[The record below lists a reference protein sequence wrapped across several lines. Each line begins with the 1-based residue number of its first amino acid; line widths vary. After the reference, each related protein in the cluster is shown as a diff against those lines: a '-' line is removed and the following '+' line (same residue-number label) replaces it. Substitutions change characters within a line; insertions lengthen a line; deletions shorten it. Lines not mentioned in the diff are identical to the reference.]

1 MDLTLRGKNAVVTG
15 GGSNIGRSIVLTL
28 AEEGANVAVFDVDE
42 ETANN
47 VIREAREAGSTG
59 ELSVQRTDVTDAD
72 QVGHSVRRVIE
83 ELGQIHVLING
94 VGWDQTSPFIGQPA
108 EFHERVVSINY
119 MGPVNLMRAV
129 VPHMVENGYGR
140 VVSLGSDAGRAG
152 EYHEAVYAG
161 AKAGVIALS
170 KSLAK
175 EVGRQNVTFNV
186 VCPGLT
192 IAEPESAGRI
202 SMWSQEALEY
212 WTPERRHSAARRYAL
227 KRLGTPQDVAN
238 VVVFLASDR
247 CNFVTGQVWSVSGGY
262 TMM

>member
-1 MDLTLRGKNAVVTG
+1 MDLTLEGKNAIVTG

-28 AEEGANVAVFDVDE
+28 AGEGANVAVFDVDE
-42 ETANN
+42 ETAGS
-47 VIREAREAGSTG
+47 VIQEAKDAGATG
-59 ELSVQRTDVTDAD
+59 DLSVRRTDVTDAA
-72 QVGHSVRRVIE
+72 QVEASVDTAIGKF
-83 ELGQIHVLING
+83 GQVHVLING
-94 VGWDQTSPFIGQPA
+94 VGWDETSPFITQKA
-108 EFHERVVSINY
+108 DFHEKIVRINY

-161 AKAGVIALS
+161 AKAGVIGMS

-192 IAEPESAGRI
+192 IPEPEATGKV
-202 SMWSQEALEY
+202 SMWSKEALEY
-212 WTPERRHSAARRYAL
+212 WTPEVRKSAARRYAL

>member
-1 MDLTLRGKNAVVTG
+1 MDLTLKGKNAIVTG
-15 GGSNIGRSIVLTL
+15 GSSNIGRSIVQTL
-28 AEEGANVAVFDVDE
+28 ADEGVNVAVFDIDE
-42 ETANN
+42 ATAGD
-47 VIREAREAGSTG
+47 VIKEAKAAGATG
-59 ELSVQRTDVTDAD
+59 ELSVHRTDVTDTT
-72 QVGHSVRRVIE
+72 QVEASVQAAIE
-83 ELGQIHVLING
+83 RLGQVHILING
-94 VGWDQTSPFIGQPA
+94 VGWDETSPFVGQQA
-108 EFHERVVSINY
+108 DFHEKIVNINY
-119 MGPVNLMRAV
+119 MGPVNMMRAL
-129 VPHMVENGYGR
+129 VPHLVENEYGR

-161 AKAGVIALS
+161 AKAGVIGLS

-192 IAEPESAGRI
+192 IPEPDTAGKI
-202 SMWSQEALEY
+202 SMWSKEALEY
-212 WTPERRHSAARRYAL
+212 WTPEVRKSAARRYAL

-238 VVVFLASDR
+238 VVIFLASDR

>member
-1 MDLTLRGKNAVVTG
+1 MDLELRGKNAIVTG

-28 AEEGANVAVFDVDE
+28 AQEGANIAVFDVDE
-42 ETANN
+42 DTAGR
-47 VIREAREAGSTG
+47 VVQEARDTGAAG
-59 ELSVQRTDVTDAD
+59 ELSVHRTDITDQG
-72 QVGHSVRRVIE
+72 QVEASVGAVIE
-83 ELGQIHVLING
+83 KLGQVHVLVNG
-94 VGWDQTSPFIGQPA
+94 VGWDETSPFVGQQA
-108 EFHERVVSINY
+108 EFHEKVVRINY
-119 MGPVNLMRAV
+119 MGPVNLMRST

-161 AKAGVIALS
+161 AKAGVIGLS

-192 IAEPESAGRI
+192 IAEPGSAGRI
-202 SMWSQEALEY
+202 SMWSQEALDY

>member
-1 MDLTLRGKNAVVTG
+1 MDLTLKGKNAIVTG
-15 GGSNIGRSIVLTL
+15 GSSNIGRSIVSTL
-28 AEEGANVAVFDVDE
+28 AQEGANIVVFDIDVSSA
-42 ETANN
+42 TK
-47 VIREAREAGSTG
+47 VIELVKSEGAIGD
-59 ELSVQRTDVTDAD
+59 LSVKETDITNAANVTS
-72 QVGHSVRRVIE
+72 SVQEVIE
-83 ELGQIHVLING
+83 KFRQVHILVNG
-94 VGWDQTSPFIGQPA
+94 VGWDETSPFIGQQA
-108 EFHERVVSINY
+108 EFHEKVVDINY
-119 MGPVNLMRAV
+119 LGPLNCLRAL
-129 VPHMVENGYGR
+129 VPHMAENEYGR
-140 VVSLGSDAGRAG
+140 VVSLGSDAGRTG
-152 EYHEAVYAG
+152 EYQEAVYAG

-192 IAEPESAGRI
+192 IAEPDSAGQI
-202 SMWSQEALEY
+202 SMWSEEAIKY

-262 TMM
+262 TMS

>member
-1 MDLTLRGKNAVVTG
+1 MDLELRDKNAIVTG

-28 AEEGANVAVFDVDE
+28 AEEGANIAVFDVDE
-42 ETANN
+42 DTAGR
-47 VIREAREAGSTG
+47 VVQEARDAGAAG
-59 ELSVQRTDVTDAD
+59 ELSVHRTDITDQA
-72 QVGHSVRRVIE
+72 QVEASVGAVIE
-83 ELGQIHVLING
+83 KLGQVHVLVNG
-94 VGWDQTSPFIGQPA
+94 VGWDETSAFIGQQA
-108 EFHERVVSINY
+108 EFHEKVVRINY
-119 MGPVNLMRAV
+119 MGPVNLMRAT

-161 AKAGVIALS
+161 AKAGMIGLS

-192 IAEPESAGRI
+192 IAEPGSAGRI
-202 SMWSQEALEY
+202 SMWSQEALDY